1 MENFL
6 KVSRKIVLHFPARLV
21 EEAISYRLVKDYN
34 LQFNILKASIIPES
48 EGFVVLELSGTQEDY
63 DRGIRFL
70 SKTGVK
76 IEALSQNVVRNEDKC
91 THCGACL
98 TICPTGAFEVD
109 PKTRKVLF
117 IHERCIACAN
127 CIKTCPPR
135 AMELHF

>member
-1 MENFL
+1 L

>member
-1 MENFL
+1 M